1 MLPDSTM
8 ALQEDGWPLGLRVM
22 NARVGGL
29 AGNHDLSAS
38 VSFNTL
44 RTHSPSSF
52 TDSSSDLDTK
62 STGSFYPDKSI
73 TLGSL
78 IGVSSILE
86 LSRRS
91 TKGNKV
97 EILEDKKKYK
107 SKPWLFSL
115 SLCIKLRPDAVSFS
129 SSPSLQHSLEAERKA
144 TRNRRNHSSTLY
156 GPNDYSLVPPVS
168 GANSLFSS
176 DRVDPVSF
184 AQAGEE
190 ESRRSDGELVQNGNS
205 QGIPLLF
212 SCLYCQ
218 LIK

>member
-1 MLPDSTM
+1 MLSDSTM
-8 ALQEDGWPLGLRVM
+8 AQQEDGWPLGLRLM
-22 NARVGGL
+22 NTRVGL

-52 TDSSSDLDTK
+52 TDSSSDLDTE
-62 STGSFYPDKSI
+62 STGSFYHDKSI

-78 IGVSSILE
+78 IGVSSLLE

-91 TKGNKV
+91 TKGNGV
-97 EILEDKKKYK
+97 EILKDKKKYK

-115 SLCIKLRPDAVSFS
+115 SLCIKLRPDAVSLS
-129 SSPSLQHSLEAERKA
+129 SSPSLEHSLEAERRA
-144 TRNRRNHSSTLY
+144 HNPTMY
-156 GPNDYSLVPPVS
+156 GPNDYSPVRPVS
-168 GANSLFSS
+168 GTNSLFSS
-176 DRVDPVSF
+176 DQVAPVQPF
-184 AQAGEE
+184 APAITE
-190 ESRRSDGELVQNGNS
+190 ESRRSIGELAEDGYC
-205 QGIPLLF
+205 QGIPPLF

>member
-97 EILEDKKKYK
+97 EILEDKKN
-107 SKPWLFSL
+107 
-115 SLCIKLRPDAVSFS
+115 
-129 SSPSLQHSLEAERKA
+129 SPSLQHSLEAERKA

>member
-1 MLPDSTM
+1 M
-8 ALQEDGWPLGLRVM
+8 AQQEDGWPLGLRLM
-22 NARVGGL
+22 NARVGL
-29 AGNHDLSAS
+29 AGNRDLSAS

-52 TDSSSDLDTK
+52 TDSSSDLDTE
-62 STGSFYPDKSI
+62 STGSFYHDKSI

-97 EILEDKKKYK
+97 ETLEDKKKDK

-115 SLCIKLRPDAVSFS
+115 SLCIKLRPDAVSLR
-129 SSPSLQHSLEAERKA
+129 SSPSLEHSLAAERIA
-144 TRNRRNHSSTLY
+144 TRNHRIQNPTMY
-156 GPNDYSLVPPVS
+156 GPNDFSPIRPVS
-168 GANSLFSS
+168 GTNSLFAG
-176 DRVDPVSF
+176 DQVAPISF
-184 AQAGEE
+184 APVVEE
-190 ESRRSDGELVQNGNS
+190 GARKSNGELGNS
-205 QGIPLLF
+205 QGVPLLF